1 MNGLT
6 NGISGIE
13 SATRNRTCFRGCVQ
27 RYLFIRNGPIRAAL
41 TVPTHENRELYK
53 FDLVQLFIV
62 IYLAM
67 AEDRLG
73 LVGLLEVLDLLLS
86 ELDLNSSC
94 IDTANQLS
102 TKGSV

>member
-1 MNGLT
+1 
-6 NGISGIE
+6 
-13 SATRNRTCFRGCVQ
+13 
-27 RYLFIRNGPIRAAL
+27 
-41 TVPTHENRELYK
+41 
-53 FDLVQLFIV
+53 
-62 IYLAM
+62 M